1 MLNRLRT
8 YLSQMFE
15 PYLYT
20 AEGFRR
26 TKRKYVG
33 PEHTVN
39 LPVGQKRAVTIC
51 NLFSREQKSIDE
63 IAHLL
68 DTDRRTVISGLLH
81 GGLIVDRRQSPHN
94 RKLERRQTTKYHL
107 PLTLPTGQA
116 DELRSLC
123 GQFGAET
130 VSDFVFGEVLRR
142 EERCEDCRKRDDQR
156 KRLGS

>member
-20 AEGFRR
+20 PEGFRR
-26 TKRKYVG
+26 TGRRYVG

-51 NLFSREQKSIDE
+51 NLFAREQKNIDE
-63 IAHLL
+63 IARLL
-68 DTDRRTVISGLLH
+68 DTDQRTVIGGLLH
-81 GGLIVDRRQSPHN
+81 GDLILDRRRSPHHP
-94 RKLERRQTTKYHL
+94 KLERRQTTKYHL
-107 PLTLPTGQA
+107 ALTLSTGQP
-116 DELRSLC
+116 DELRALC

-130 VSDFVFGEVLRR
+130 VSEFVFSEVLRR
-142 EERCEDCRKRDDQR
+142 EERCEDCRKRDAQR
-156 KRLGS
+156 KQSRP